1 MKSFFTDFEPVK
13 TLKPKSA
20 AEVQEIIRK
29 ANKDKTP
36 LVPMSSGKN
45 LQDTHLPTVKGAVAV
60 DLSGLKGCYF
70 DTLNRNATVEPGVT
84 FADLEKQC
92 AKAGLR
98 TLTGIDVPGDASVL
112 TTYLEMMPLYQWPKY
127 HPWEMLTMEGYRADG
142 ERFATGQMA
151 MAQDRPDKYSWGV
164 SFAMVARLY
173 CMAQGTLGII
183 TKAAITLKT
192 AMPEAEVLYYPCSTI
207 NQATKAL
214 KAFLVTEEPHEIFAV
229 NKTYLAELLGEK
241 ASKDMPAWTVVVVNR
256 GADKAEINYKKQD
269 AADIAKRLGGSLIT
283 AVKGVKNS
291 SKTILAEIASPTGA
305 SLHKNGKCWAPIVSI
320 ATAEQIAAV
329 SGAIPKAAGSILMPL
344 QAGGCFYYQPDL
356 RYSEGD
362 IVKTRKEYVAICE
375 NMLKTGVLFPR
386 PSALIAKQVAKQYPD
401 SFNVLK
407 GIKKAID
414 PKNIMNP
421 GKLGL

>member
-20 AEVQEIIRK
+20 AEVQEIIKK

-36 LVPMSSGKN
+36 LVPVSSGSN
-45 LQDTHLPTVKGAVAV
+45 LQDTHLPTVKGAIAV
-60 DLSGLKGCYF
+60 DLSGLKGIYF
-70 DTLNRNATVEPGVT
+70 DAPNRNLIVEPGVT
-84 FADLEKQC
+84 FADIEKQC

-98 TLTGIDVPGDASVL
+98 TLTGIDVPKNASIL
-112 TTYLEMMPLYQWPKY
+112 STYLEMMPLYQWPKY

-151 MAQDRPDKYSWGV
+151 MVQDRPDKYSWGV

-183 TKAAITLKT
+183 TKAAVTLKT
-192 AMPEAEVLYYPCSTI
+192 AMKEAEVLYYPCTTI
-207 NQATKAL
+207 AKATQAL
-214 KAFLVTEEPHEIFAV
+214 KAFLFTEEPHEIFAV
-229 NKTYLAELLGEK
+229 NKTYFAELLGEK
-241 ASKDMPAWTVVVVNR
+241 ATKDMPAWTVVIVNR
-256 GADKAEINYKKQD
+256 GADKAEIAYKKQD
-269 AADIAKRLGGSLIT
+269 AAVIAKSLGGSLMTGIKS
-283 AVKGVKNS
+283 AKNV
-291 SKTILAEIASPTGA
+291 SKTILSEIAAPTGSA
-305 SLHKNGKCWAPIVSI
+305 LHKSAKSWAPIVSI
-320 ATAEQIAAV
+320 ATAEQVAAI
-329 SGAIPKAAGSILMPL
+329 SGAIPKASGTILMPL

-356 RYSEGD
+356 RYAEGD
-362 IVKTRKEYVAICE
+362 LVKTRKEYIAICE
-375 NMLKTGVLFPR
+375 KMLKGGVLFPR
-386 PSALIAKQVAKQYPD
+386 PSALIAKQVAKQYSD

-407 GIKKAID
+407 SIKKAVD